1 MSKPIIS
8 NIRKT
13 TVRAFSLGI
22 VAGGFITA
30 ATFSAIPARA
40 DTDAAVYA
48 YAATFGGIVCSTL
61 DEYPTFSGIIG
72 IGEAI
77 STDGLSMHQAGQVI
91 AVSAMEICPRHLGLL
106 QRFTDQYGQVAA

>member
-8 NIRKT
+8 NIRRT

-22 VAGGFITA
+22 VTGGFITA

-40 DTDAAVYA
+40 DTDSAVYA
-48 YAATFGGIVCSTL
+48 
-61 DEYPTFSGIIG
+61 YPTFSGIIG

>member
-1 MSKPIIS
+1 MSKPSIS
-8 NIRKT
+8 NVRKT

-22 VAGGFITA
+22 VAGAFITA

-40 DTDAAVYA
+40 DTDSAVYA
-48 YAATFGGIVCSTL
+48 YAASFGGIVCSTL
-61 DEYPTFSGIIG
+61 DEYPSFSGIIG

-91 AVSAMEICPRHLGLL
+91 AVSVIEICPRHLALVKAFVNSNTG
-106 QRFTDQYGQVAA
+106 AAA